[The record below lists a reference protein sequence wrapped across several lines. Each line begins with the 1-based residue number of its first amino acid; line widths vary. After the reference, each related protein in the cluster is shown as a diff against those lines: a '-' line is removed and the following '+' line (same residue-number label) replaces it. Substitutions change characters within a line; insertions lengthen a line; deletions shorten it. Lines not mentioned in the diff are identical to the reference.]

1 MGTREKTVRYGVE
14 LGGALVI
21 YAITVW
27 ISVRFVTSLPAGITR
42 DGAAVLP
49 MAGVLLVIWA
59 IVRQFRRMDEYVRR
73 VTLEQLGIAAAVSAG
88 WTMSYGFLENVGFPR
103 LSMFV
108 VWPVMAGVWA
118 VLALVHAARSG

>member
-1 MGTREKTVRYGVE
+1 VGTREKMLRYGAE

-27 ISVRFVTSLPAGITR
+27 ISVRLVTSLSTGITR
-42 DGAAVLP
+42 DVAAALP
-49 MAGVLLVIWA
+49 LPGVLLVIWA

-73 VTLEQLGIAAAVSAG
+73 VTLEQLGIAAAVTAG